1 MVFFTSILIVAIF
14 YYLQANGLIYMIIIA
29 VAAELINIFM
39 AKTLTQ
45 SVEKKAAVSFG
56 KIIDGYK
63 ARAAAHTKTIKD
75 LEDIQEQLIN
85 KMYKANLKIREYEE
99 KLGIKEGERFQSD
112 SALPPEIPIIAKE
125 ELPKKITGKEFI
137 DLPSGS
143 NRKKLPF

>member
-29 VAAELINIFM
+29 VVAELINIFM
-39 AKTLTQ
+39 TKTLTQ
-45 SVEKKAAVSFG
+45 SVEKKAAASFG

-63 ARAAAHTKTIKD
+63 ARAAAQKKTIKD

-99 KLGIKEGERFQSD
+99 KLGIKESESFQSD
-112 SALPPEIPIIAKE
+112 SALSPEMPIIVKE
-125 ELPKKITGKEFI
+125 ELPQKIIEKEFI